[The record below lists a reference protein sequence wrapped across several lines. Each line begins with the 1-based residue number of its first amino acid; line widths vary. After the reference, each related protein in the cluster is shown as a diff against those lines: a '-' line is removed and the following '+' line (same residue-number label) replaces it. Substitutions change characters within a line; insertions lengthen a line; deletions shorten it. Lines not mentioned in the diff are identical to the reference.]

1 MIYDKKLYVPSSENH
16 FSKLSLLFSIFI
28 KTDEK
33 HRKGGKIF
41 RTATI
46 FDKLYFFYDPLFG
59 HVKKVF
65 TTLPIRVF
73 YTIIM

>member
-33 HRKGGKIF
+33 HRKKGIF
-41 RTATI
+41 SEQRPFLTNYI
-46 FDKLYFFYDPLFG
+46 FFMILYS
-59 HVKKVF
+59 V
-65 TTLPIRVF
+65 
-73 YTIIM
+73 M